1 MSALDDPTPEAVAAG
16 RELLA
21 RHARSFSLAGLALDE
36 ATLDEAAVCY
46 ALCRVADDL
55 VDEAPDYASARVA
68 IDELRDELRGR
79 RQSRPLVRA
88 WIRLALRRNIP
99 MAAAWR
105 LVDTIARDAGPVRV
119 ADDAELRDYAE
130 GVAGTVGAMM
140 AAVLGGTSARARHAA
155 DRLGVAMQYT
165 NIARDVAEDAGRDR
179 VYLPATRLTAAGVTT
194 EQVLAGTAD
203 RAALFGVVRDL
214 VALAEPAYDAAY
226 EGLVELSFRP
236 RVAGFLA
243 LHLYR
248 EIGRELV
255 RRGPV
260 ALAARTRLTRWQLVR
275 TLGSATWA
283 LAASWAGHRPA
294 PALIPHSAG

>member
-179 VYLPATRLTAAGVTT
+179 VYLPATRLAAAGVTA

-283 LAASWAGHRPA
+283 LAASWAGRRPA